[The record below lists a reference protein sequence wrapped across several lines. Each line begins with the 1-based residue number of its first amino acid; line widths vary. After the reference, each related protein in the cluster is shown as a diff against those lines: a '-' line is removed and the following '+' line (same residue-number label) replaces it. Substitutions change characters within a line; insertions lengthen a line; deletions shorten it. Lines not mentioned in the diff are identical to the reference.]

1 MLGSRYLSAPIV
13 SDCLDHGK
21 MAFITGPRQ
30 VGKTT
35 LAKQIG
41 RRIGTFSYW
50 NWDDSETKKT
60 WATAPKSLVASSPQ
74 NSLVILD
81 EIHKDKRWRNT
92 LKGLY
97 DAFYESNRFIV
108 TGSARLDT
116 LKRGGDS
123 LMGRQFTFRLHP
135 YSVAEV
141 VGIANTPDQ
150 FLALFKTPTAK
161 TGKAVNEAYDLLV
174 RFGGFPDPFHKQSE
188 RYRKMW
194 SRGRLEK
201 IVKQDLFDL
210 TRVHDLSQ
218 FEVLA
223 LMLKE
228 RVGSLSS
235 YRSLSEDMQVNEV
248 TIKQRLQHLECVY
261 WHYLVQPLSKNVV
274 NAIKKAAKS
283 YLWDWAELVD
293 PPTRYENMVVSHLLK
308 AAHYWSDLGYGEFE
322 LRFIRDKQQRE
333 VDLVLLKERVPW
345 LLVEIKS
352 RNTAPNKALVHF
364 RQNWPKAHAVQ
375 IVNEPNYYRHHKDA
389 NLHVVSVQNFL
400 ALLA

>member
-1 MLGSRYLSAPIV
+1 MIDSRYLLDPIIA
-13 SDCLDHGK
+13 DCLGHKK

-41 RRIGTFSYW
+41 KQTGIFSYW
-50 NWDDSETKKT
+50 NWDDSETKKIWFT
-60 WATAPKSLVASSPQ
+60 QPKTLVEPSPQ
-74 NSLVILD
+74 NSLIILD
-81 EIHKDKRWRNT
+81 EIHKAKRWRNT

-97 DAFYESNRFIV
+97 DGFHDVNLFIV

-116 LKRGGDS
+116 VKRAGDS

-135 YSVAEV
+135 YSVAEL
-141 VGIANTPDQ
+141 VGISNTPEQ
-150 FLALFKTPTAK
+150 FIKLFKTPTAK
-161 TGKAVNEAYDLLV
+161 TSKAVNEAYDLLTQ
-174 RFGGFPDPFHKQSE
+174 FGGFPDPFHKQSE

-223 LMLKE
+223 LMIKE
-228 RVGSLSS
+228 RVGSLLS
-235 YRSLSEDMQVNEV
+235 YHSIAGDMQVNEV
-248 TIKQRLQHLECVY
+248 SVKQRLKQLECVY
-261 WHYLVQPLSKNVV
+261 WHYLVPPLSKNVV

-283 YLWDWAELVD
+283 YLWDWAEVLN
-293 PPTRYENMVVSHLLK
+293 PAARLENMVVSHLLK
-308 AAHYWSDLGYGEFE
+308 AAHFWSDLGYGEFD

-333 VDLVLLKERVPW
+333 VDLVLLKDGAPW
-345 LLVEIKS
+345 MLIEIKS
-352 RNTAPNKALVHF
+352 HRTDPNKPLIHF
-364 RQNWPKAHAVQ
+364 RKKWPQAFAVQ
-375 IVNEPNYYRHHKDA
+375 LVDEKNYYRHHKDA
-389 NLHVVSVQNFL
+389 NLHVVSVQKFL
-400 ALLA
+400 ADLV